1 MPMIKREVEELIER
15 LPSDSTIEDIQY
27 HLYVMDK
34 VNKGLDS
41 IDKERGLTQ
50 EQTETRLAKWLT

>member
-1 MPMIKREVEELIER
+1 MPMIKREIEELIER
-15 LPSDSTIEDIQY
+15 LPSDTTIEDIQY

-41 IDKERGLTQ
+41 IDNEGGITQ
-50 EQTETRLAKWLT
+50 EQAETRLAKWLT